1 MNTHEKSE
9 LMDDTQNVLTI
20 KNLSFGYNKNEPV
33 LRNVNLEFKSGK
45 IYAILGQ
52 NGSGKS
58 TLLHTI
64 SSIFTNYEGE
74 IAVHKG
80 EESINLAEIK
90 HNDRA
95 KLISL
100 VAQLNYG
107 NSLNVYDSVLLG
119 RKPYINISPM
129 MVDYEMTSRAID
141 LFNLNSLSLKATN
154 ELSGGELQSVGIAR
168 AFAQDTPIML
178 LDEPT
183 NNLDVK
189 KQQELFGI
197 LKNLVKEKNLCVICV
212 LHDLNHALNYADNLI
227 FIKNGKIVKMGTKE
241 IVTNKLLKEVYD
253 INPNIIDTKNSKYVI
268 F

>member
-1 MNTHEKSE
+1 MNFNEKSE
-9 LMDDTQNVLTI
+9 VVAATQNILTI
-20 KNLSFGYNKNEPV
+20 KNLNFAYNNGEPV
-33 LRNVNLEFKSGK
+33 LRNVNLEFKPGK
-45 IYAILGQ
+45 IYAILGR

-64 SSIFTNYEGE
+64 SSILTNYEGE
-74 IAVHKG
+74 ISLNFADKT
-80 EESINLAEIK
+80 INLAELK
-90 HNDRA
+90 HNERA

-141 LFNLNSLSLKATN
+141 LFNLNNLSLKATN

-168 AFAQDTPIML
+168 AFAQDTPIIL

-183 NNLDVK
+183 NNLDIK
-189 KQQELFGI
+189 KQRELFGI
-197 LKNLVKEKNLCVICV
+197 LDTLVKEKKLCVICV
-212 LHDLNHALNYADNLI
+212 LHDVNHAMKYANELI
-227 FIKNGKIVKMGTKE
+227 FMKNGEVIKSGSKNIVSE
-241 IVTNKLLKEVYD
+241 NLLNKVYD
-253 INPNIIDTKNSKYVI
+253 INAEIITNKKSKYI
-268 F
+268 II

>member
-1 MNTHEKSE
+1 MGN
-9 LMDDTQNVLTI
+9 TQNILTI

-33 LRNVNLEFKSGK
+33 LRNVNLEFRPGK

-64 SSIFTNYEGE
+64 SSILTNYEGE
-74 IAVHKG
+74 ITVHKAN
-80 EESINLAEIK
+80 ESINLAEIK

-141 LFNLNSLSLKATN
+141 LFNLNNLSLKSTN

-189 KQQELFGI
+189 KQRELFGI
-197 LKNLVKEKNLCVICV
+197 LKNLVEEKKLCVICV
-212 LHDLNHALNYADNLI
+212 LHDVNHAMKYADELI
-227 FIKNGKIVKMGTKE
+227 FMKNGEVVKNGSKKIVTE
-241 IVTNKLLKEVYD
+241 NLLNKVYD
-253 INPNIIDTKNSKYVI
+253 IDAEIVNNKESKYI
-268 F
+268 II

>member
-1 MNTHEKSE
+1 MSS
-9 LMDDTQNVLTI
+9 TQNILTI
-20 KNLSFGYNKNEPV
+20 KNLNFSYNKSEPI
-33 LRNVNLEFKSGK
+33 LRNVNLRFKPGK

-64 SSIFTNYEGE
+64 SSILTNYEGE
-74 IAVHKG
+74 ITVHKDNKN
-80 EESINLAEIK
+80 INLSEIK

-189 KQQELFGI
+189 KQHELFGI
-197 LKNLVKEKNLCVICV
+197 LKNLVEEKKLCVICV

-227 FIKNGKIVKMGTKE
+227 FMKHGKIVKVGTQE
-241 IVTNKLLKEVYD
+241 IVTNTLLKEVYD
-253 INPNIIDTKNSKYVI
+253 INPHIIDTQNCKYVI

>member
-1 MNTHEKSE
+1 MGN
-9 LMDDTQNVLTI
+9 TQNILTI

-33 LRNVNLEFKSGK
+33 LRNVNLEFRPGK

-64 SSIFTNYEGE
+64 SSILTNYEGE
-74 IAVHKG
+74 ITVQKAN
-80 EESINLAEIK
+80 ESINLAEIK

-141 LFNLNSLSLKATN
+141 LFNLNSLSLKSTN

-189 KQQELFGI
+189 KQRELFGI
-197 LKNLVKEKNLCVICV
+197 LKNLVEEKKLCVICV
-212 LHDLNHALNYADNLI
+212 LHDVNHAMKYADELI
-227 FIKNGKIVKMGTKE
+227 FMKNGEVVKNGSKKIVTE
-241 IVTNKLLKEVYD
+241 NLLNKVYD
-253 INPNIIDTKNSKYVI
+253 IDAEIVNNKESKYI
-268 F
+268 II